1 MIVCED
7 DGTRRA
13 FDHTVVGPEHCG
25 RGITTMLVKAALDD
39 LRAKELTLTNY
50 CRFVADFIVGHP
62 DYADLVDAS
71 RSGRVRRR

>member
-1 MIVCED
+1 
-7 DGTRRA
+7 
-13 FDHTVVGPEHCG
+13 
-25 RGITTMLVKAALDD
+25 MLVKAALDD

-50 CRFVADFIVGHP
+50 CRFVADFIVGPP

>member
-1 MIVCED
+1 
-7 DGTRRA
+7 
-13 FDHTVVGPEHCG
+13 
-25 RGITTMLVKAALDD
+25 MLVKAALDD

>member
-13 FDHTVVGPEHCG
+13 FDHTVVDPERRG

-62 DYADLVDAS
+62 YYADLVDAS